1 MLQTR
6 WKERDDGPTLIEL
19 SHLSKT
25 EVAPSAGDGDDA
37 AEEPTA

>member
-25 EVAPSAGDGDDA
+25 EVAAPPADEDDAGD
-37 AEEPTA
+37 EPTA